1 MKYSFKKIT
10 FITLQVLIAA
20 SFILGSLQSHAWISK
35 EETTKLYNFK
45 FKMVDTTFEYSQK
58 SASYEEAFGKAAKAC
73 YRHFKNGKALT
84 EDQGLDIIDV
94 CANPRS

>member
-1 MKYSFKKIT
+1 MKYSFKKTT
-10 FITLQVLIAA
+10 FIALQILIAV

-35 EETTKLYNFK
+35 EETMKPYNFK
-45 FKMVDTTFEYSQK
+45 FKMADTTFEYSQK

-73 YRHFKNGKALT
+73 YRHFKNGKPLT